1 MAKAKKKDALA
12 LEEKLERALVPVD
25 EQPYEVPENWCWL
38 YLGALLTEIK
48 NGTTIKQDKSEEG
61 YSVTRIE
68 SLQNQTIDF
77 NRLGTIVDSN
87 TIKETDWYQAGDI
100 AMSHINSAEHVGK
113 TAMITEDMLPLV
125 HGMNLLRLRFNKCC
139 LPRYFQYF
147 TQSYQYKDEIL
158 KRINMAV
165 NQVSIN
171 QKQVGT
177 LEFPLPPLA
186 EQQRI
191 VEQIENLFAKLDEAK
206 DKLQEALDSY
216 QRRKMSLLYK
226 AYNGELTG
234 GWRTANG
241 IDLNSWSTVTINDIS
256 DVKGGKR
263 VPKGMELV
271 TENTGQ
277 PYIKAGNLKQGT
289 VIDDGIMYVPDE
301 VYKYI
306 KNYTVK
312 TGDVYIT
319 NVGACIGDCGVIP
332 EKYDGANLTE
342 NAVKMTNLKCESDF
356 LALYLETSAVQQM
369 IKGLIASATL
379 GKLSIANI
387 KTIEINLPS
396 MDEQKEIVK
405 IVKEILAK
413 EDITKEQIVK
423 VVQQV
428 DLMKKSILAKAF
440 RGELGTNNP
449 AEESAVELL
458 KSMLEQEG

>member
-1 MAKAKKKDALA
+1 MAKAKKKDALS

-191 VEQIENLFAKLDEAK
+191 VEQIENLFSMLDEAK
-206 DKLQEALDSY
+206 EKAQEALESISNRKSAILVNAFSGKLTEKWRNKKGYNIDSWESC
-216 QRRKMSLLYK
+216 K
-226 AYNGELTG
+226 
-234 GWRTANG
+234 
-241 IDLNSWSTVTINDIS
+241 IS
-256 DVKGGKR
+256 DVFD
-263 VPKGMELV
+263 L
-271 TENTGQ
+271 
-277 PYIKAGNLKQGT
+277 KAGKNISATKIVEEQDATHRYQCFGGNGVRGYVEEYNQDGDFCIIGRQGALCGNINVARGQFYATEHAVLVKYKKPVYLLWAEHYLRYMNLNQYATSVAQPGLAVGKINE
-289 VIDDGIMYVPDE
+289 VHMIYVPYEEQCEIGNNIESLFTKEDS
-301 VYKYI
+301 
-306 KNYTVK
+306 VK
-312 TGDVYIT
+312 
-319 NVGACIGDCGVIP
+319 
-332 EKYDGANLTE
+332 
-342 NAVKMTNLKCESDF
+342 
-356 LALYLETSAVQQM
+356 
-369 IKGLIASATL
+369 
-379 GKLSIANI
+379 ANI
-387 KTIEINLPS
+387 EVVIEKIEIL
-396 MDEQKEIVK
+396 
-405 IVKEILAK
+405 
-413 EDITKEQIVK
+413 
-423 VVQQV
+423 
-428 DLMKKSILAKAF
+428 KKTILAKAF

-449 AEESAVELL
+449 DEESSIALL
-458 KSMLEQEG
+458 KEMLEKN